1 MKNSVKTG
9 YNYVMTFKRK
19 AYNQFLEWKNNS
31 RGKTALMVE
40 GARRV
45 GKSTLVTE
53 FVQKEYEDFLF
64 LDFAKEDDDVKENF
78 KQNIG
83 KLDVFFRTL
92 FLAKGKELKP
102 NRNTVIVF
110 DEVQL
115 FPLARQAIKYLVADG
130 RYDYIETGS
139 LISIKKN
146 KEKILIPSEE
156 FKIKMYP
163 MDFEEFC
170 IAMDQTQLIEYIKK
184 CFQELKP
191 LEDNLHHKAMLLFKQ
206 YMLIGGMPMPVA
218 KYIENDKNFLLAD
231 QEKRDI
237 LNLYRNDINK
247 IDVKYRSRVLSIYDQ
262 IPSFL
267 SQHEKRV
274 RLSNIEEK
282 SSYPMY
288 QDTFYWLGDSM
299 IANECFKCN
308 DPHVGLSLNE
318 DRTFI
323 KCYMGDTGLLVS
335 HAFDENELSD
345 GQLYKQIINDNL
357 SINEGMLFENVIAQS
372 LVSNGY
378 SLYFYTKYNKEKHRN
393 DMEIDFIISNG
404 NKLNPKIY
412 PIEVKSSKKYT
423 IKSLDKFIE
432 TYHKRI
438 GQAYI
443 IHTKN
448 LMRKDNVI
456 CLPSYMTFCL

>member
-1 MKNSVKTG
+1 MI
-9 YNYVMTFKRK
+9 FKRK
-19 AYNQFLEWKNNS
+19 IYNKLLDWKENYS
-31 RGKTALMVE
+31 FEKALLIE
-40 GARRV
+40 GARRI
-45 GKSTLVTE
+45 GKSTIVE
-53 FVQKEYEDFLF
+53 E
-64 LDFAKEDDDVKENF
+64 FAKKEFKSYLFIDFNDASDAVKDAFNRYL
-78 KQNIG
+78 ND
-83 KLDVFFRTL
+83 LDTFFMILSVEYNVQL
-92 FLAKGKELKP
+92 F
-102 NRNTVIVF
+102 RNESLIIF
-110 DEVQL
+110 DEVQQ
-115 FPLARQAIKYLVADG
+115 FPKARQSIKKLVKDG
-130 RYDYIETGS
+130 RYCYIETGS
-139 LISIKKN
+139 LISIKENVKD
-146 KEKILIPSEE
+146 ITIPSEE
-156 FKIKMYP
+156 RKIKMYP

-318 DRTFI
+318 NRTFI

-423 IKSLDKFIE
+423 TKSLDKFIE